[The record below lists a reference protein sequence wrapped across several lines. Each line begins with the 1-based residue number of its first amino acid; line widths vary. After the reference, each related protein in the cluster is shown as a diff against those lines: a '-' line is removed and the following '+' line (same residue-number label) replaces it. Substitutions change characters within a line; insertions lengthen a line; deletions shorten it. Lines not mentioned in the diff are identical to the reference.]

1 MDEITKMAFLLTI
14 LAGLSTG
21 IGSLIAL
28 FLKNN
33 KNTNYLAF
41 AMSFAAGV
49 MLFVS
54 FAEIFPHAI
63 EELEAIYESRAEA
76 AGDSSDDPGHFGHI
90 MATIC
95 FFIGMGLVWLIEKLI
110 PSAEDIQ
117 TGEMELDANG
127 MPINKKK
134 LMRIGILSAIALAL
148 HNFPEGIA
156 TFTAAMDNMHLG
168 VTIAIA
174 IALHNIPEGIAVSM
188 PIYYAT
194 GSKAKAFFYSFL
206 SGLVEPLGAIVVFL
220 FFGDQMQEEGSIFMP
235 AMLAGVAGIM
245 VFISLEQLL
254 PTSKEYG
261 KTKLS
266 TYGLIAG
273 MVIMA
278 LSLLIV
284 PHSH

>member
-1 MDEITKMAFLLTI
+1 MDEITTMAFLLTI

-28 FLKNN
+28 FLKDN

-54 FAEIFPHAI
+54 FAEIYPHAI
-63 EELEAIYESRAEA
+63 EELEEVYVQRAA
-76 AGDSSDDPGHFGHI
+76 VSGDTSEDPGHFGHI
-90 MATIC
+90 LATIC
-95 FFIGMGLVWLIEKLI
+95 FFIGMGIVWLIEKLV
-110 PSAEDIQ
+110 PGHDHKQHDLEKDI
-117 TGEMELDANG
+117 NG
-127 MPINKKK
+127 MPIDKNK
-134 LMRIGILSAIALAL
+134 LMRIGVLSAVALAL

-156 TFTAAMDNMHLG
+156 TFTASMNDINLG
-168 VTIAIA
+168 ITIAIA

-194 GSKAKAFFYSFL
+194 GSKSKAFFYSFL
-206 SGLVEPLGAIVVFL
+206 SGLVEPLGAFAVYMVF
-220 FFGDQMQEEGSIFMP
+220 GTQMQEEGSILMP

-245 VFISLEQLL
+245 VFISVEQLL

-261 KTKLS
+261 QNKLS
-266 TYGLIAG
+266 TYGLICG
-273 MVIMA
+273 MIIMA
-278 LSLLIV
+278 MSLLIV

>member
-1 MDEITKMAFLLTI
+1 MDEITKMAILLTI

-28 FLKNN
+28 FLKDN

-54 FAEIFPHAI
+54 FAEIYPHAI
-63 EELEAIYESRAEA
+63 EELEEIYVQKA
-76 AGDSSDDPGHFGHI
+76 ALNGDTSEDPGHFGHI
-90 MATIC
+90 FATIC
-95 FFIGMGLVWLIEKLI
+95 FFIGMAIVWLIEKLI
-110 PSAEDIQ
+110 PSTENIHQ
-117 TGEMELDANG
+117 NELERDSNG
-127 MPINKKK
+127 MVVDKSK
-134 LMRIGILSAIALAL
+134 LMRIGVLSAVALAL

-156 TFTAAMDNMHLG
+156 TFTASMNDVNLG

-194 GSKAKAFFYSFL
+194 GSKSKAFFYSFL
-206 SGLVEPLGAIVVFL
+206 SGLVEPLGAIVVYFI
-220 FFGDQMQEEGSIFMP
+220 FGTQMQEEGSMIMP

-261 KTKLS
+261 QSKLS

-273 MVIMA
+273 MLVMA
-278 LSLLIV
+278 ASLLIV